1 MTAEQIIKEIE
12 ALPKRER
19 ERLVQRMRE
28 LGSGEIP
35 RISSTP
41 LRISRRNVSL
51 QWKQHLTKR
60 PGLVSYRCRAV
71 IEPDLRVIF
80 RIDGPWV
87 ATLDVRTRK
96 VYRA

>member
-1 MTAEQIIKEIE
+1 MET
-12 ALPKRER
+12 
-19 ERLVQRMRE
+19 
-28 LGSGEIP
+28 
-35 RISSTP
+35 T
-41 LRISRRNVSL
+41 
-51 QWKQHLTKR
+51 LTKR
-60 PGLVSYRCRAV
+60 PGLVSYRYRAV